1 MKAESCEQVN
11 DQSWVRNYKTLTN
24 ANMDDRAVREDGGG
38 KIVVFKIY
46 ILKIYVSLKPFSM
59 ILRVYLI

>member
-1 MKAESCEQVN
+1 
-11 DQSWVRNYKTLTN
+11 
-24 ANMDDRAVREDGGG
+24 MDDRAVREDGGG